1 MLTLYGSRGSGSAA
15 AEMALTA
22 CRAPYSL
29 VQASRWQAGST
40 FDELQKINPLGQIP
54 TLVLDDGTVLTE
66 SAAIQLHLALA
77 YPAAGLLP
85 QDPSARAQS
94 LRGLVF
100 ITANCYAAISVIDYP
115 ERWCD
120 EIDEATKLRI
130 NSAARRR
137 LHRAWVVFADQ
148 FADQFAG
155 QPFLSGTEPGALDF
169 LAVVV
174 SSWAG
179 SRAHL
184 KAERPSFCATLLRI
198 EAHERVA
205 PVMKAHFNR

>member
-15 AEMALTA
+15 AEMALAA
-22 CRAPYSL
+22 CRAPYRL
-29 VQASRWQAGST
+29 LQASRWEAGT
-40 FDELQKINPLGQIP
+40 AFDELQKINPLGQIP

-120 EIDEATKLRI
+120 EIDEATKLRV
-130 NSAARRR
+130 NSAARRQ
-137 LHRAWVVFADQ
+137 LHRSWEVFADQ
-148 FADQFAG
+148 FSA
-155 QPFLSGTEPGALDF
+155 QPFLSGAKPGALDF

-184 KAERPSFCATLLRI
+184 KTERPSFYETLLRI

>member
-15 AEMALTA
+15 AEMALAA
-22 CRAPYSL
+22 CGAAHRS
-29 VQASRWQAGST
+29 VQASRWDAGAA
-40 FDELQKINPLGQIP
+40 FDELLRINPLGQIP

-66 SAAIQLHLALA
+66 SAAIQLHLALT

-85 QDPSARAQS
+85 QDPGARAQA

-120 EIDEATKLRI
+120 EVDDAIKLRI
-130 NSAARRR
+130 NSAARRQ
-137 LHRAWVVFADQ
+137 LHQGWEIFADQ
-148 FADQFAG
+148 FAT
-155 QPFLSGTEPGALDF
+155 QPFLCGAQPGALDF

-184 KAERPSFCATLLRI
+184 KAERPSFYETLLRI
-198 EAHERVA
+198 EAHELVA
-205 PVMKAHFNR
+205 PVMKAHFKR